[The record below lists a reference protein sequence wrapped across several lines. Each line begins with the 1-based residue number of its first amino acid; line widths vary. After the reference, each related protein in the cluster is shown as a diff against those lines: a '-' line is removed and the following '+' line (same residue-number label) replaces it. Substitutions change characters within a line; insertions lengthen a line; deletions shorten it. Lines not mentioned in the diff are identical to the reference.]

1 MASSAAIPLDVHL
14 AGGYLPAMSLAP
26 VKMDASG
33 RIVIP
38 RDLREALGLPD
49 GGELRLSVQDGEL
62 RATTRLT
69 VLRRIQAE
77 AQALGETALSDE
89 LTELRR
95 AEALCG
101 LNEDQAR
108 FGG

>member
-1 MASSAAIPLDVHL
+1 MADAWAS
-14 AGGYLPAMSLAP
+14 AMSPAA

-62 RATTRLT
+62 RAATRLT
-69 VLRRIQAE
+69 ALRRIQA
-77 AQALGETALSDE
+77 AARALGEAPLSHE
-89 LTELRR
+89 LAELRR
-95 AEALCG
+95 AEARRR
-101 LNEDQAR
+101 LNEGQAR

>member
-1 MASSAAIPLDVHL
+1 MN
-14 AGGYLPAMSLAP
+14 LAP

-38 RDLREALGLPD
+38 RDLREALGLPE

-69 VLRRIQAE
+69 ALRRIQAE
-77 AQALGETALSDE
+77 ARALGTAPLSADI
-89 LTELRR
+89 TEARR
-95 AEALCG
+95 AEAKHG
-101 LNEDQAR
+101 LGEGQAPS
-108 FGG
+108 GG